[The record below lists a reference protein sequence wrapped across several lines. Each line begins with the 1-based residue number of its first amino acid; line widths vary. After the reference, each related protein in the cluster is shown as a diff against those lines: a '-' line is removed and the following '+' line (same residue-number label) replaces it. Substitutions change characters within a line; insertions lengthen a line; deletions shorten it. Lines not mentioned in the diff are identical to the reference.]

1 MAKKMSA
8 SAIDAIAACLASL
21 EIRDERSVS
30 QIRACV
36 RRISE
41 TKANDSSIARDIR
54 QFKRAGYLE
63 SISHG
68 KYRLIKREAV
78 EQMAKVASLVKDK
91 KSSFEG
97 KDEVEKL
104 ILERDRRCIFCNGI
118 KELIHHVHAD
128 SVEVISVENIEWG
141 VACCGSCNNRIG
153 DLTPQQYFEKIL
165 NERMASFTKTKNP
178 MLLKLVRKFEKM
190 LQILSEEEE

>member
-1 MAKKMSA
+1 MAKKMKT
-8 SAIDAIAACLASL
+8 SAIDAIAACLSGL
-21 EIRDERSVS
+21 EIGDERTVS

-36 RRISE
+36 RRISTTE
-41 TKANDSSIARDIR
+41 ADDSSIARSIR
-54 QFKRAGYLE
+54 FFKMAGYLE
-63 SISHG
+63 TVSHG
-68 KYRLIKREAV
+68 KYRLIKREATQ
-78 EQMAKVASLVKDK
+78 QMAKLANLVMNKR
-91 KSSFEG
+91 SSFEG

-104 ILERDRRCIFCNGI
+104 ILERDKRCIFCNGI

>member
-1 MAKKMSA
+1 MAKKMKT
-8 SAIDAIAACLASL
+8 SAIDAIAACLSSL
-21 EIRDERSVS
+21 EIGDERTVS

-36 RRISE
+36 RRISNTE
-41 TKANDSSIARDIR
+41 ANDSTIARDIR
-54 QFKRAGYLE
+54 FFKTAGYLE
-63 SISHG
+63 SVSHG
-68 KYRLIKREAV
+68 KYRLIKRETAQ
-78 EQMAKVASLVKDK
+78 QMAKLANLVMNKR
-91 KSSFEG
+91 SSFEG

-104 ILERDRRCIFCNGI
+104 ILERDKRCIFCNGI